1 MGKKDSENN
10 GRFTAENARKMQARG
25 AEVRRAKSEERKA
38 AKDFAQM
45 ALNAEVM
52 DKKTGKKVVVK
63 DAIIQKLVAKAIQ
76 ETDLQTVKYLFEL
89 IGEQP
94 TQMQKVE
101 VSGELR
107 NAFKVVVQNEEDK
120 KLVESIRDL

>member
-1 MGKKDSENN
+1 MGTRKANSAS
-10 GRFTAENARKMQARG
+10 FTAESGRAAQKKSAESRKAR
-25 AEVRRAKSEERKA
+25 SEERKA

>member
-1 MGKKDSENN
+1 MGTRKANSAS
-10 GRFTAENARKMQARG
+10 FTAESGRLAQKKSAESRKAR
-25 AEVRRAKSEERKA
+25 SEERKA

-107 NAFKVVVQNEEDK
+107 NAFKVVVRNEEDK

>member
-1 MGKKDSENN
+1 MGTRKANSAS
-10 GRFTAENARKMQARG
+10 FTAESGRLAQKKSAESRKAR
-25 AEVRRAKSEERKA
+25 SEDRKA